1 MIRTRRVYDPPSP
14 DDGYRLLVMR
24 LWPRGVKRDSVGGWE
39 KELGPS
45 LELLRAY
52 RSRAIG
58 WEAFAE
64 RYRAEMAEKPELLA
78 ELSRRARRGTVTLLC
93 TEEDDSRCHRSLL
106 KALLEE
112 GGGLADGT
120 RTAGRRAWETPTAPA

>member
-1 MIRTRRVYDPPSP
+1 VIRTGGVYDPPSP

-24 LWPRGVKRDSVGGWE
+24 LWPRGVKKESVDGWE
-39 KELGPS
+39 RELGPS

-52 RSRAIG
+52 RSGAIG

-64 RYRAEMAEKPELLA
+64 RYRTEMAEKPDLLA

-106 KALLEE
+106 KGL
-112 GGGLADGT
+112 GGQ
-120 RTAGRRAWETPTAPA
+120 